1 MKMIK
6 RSLSAVVLLCATSMA
21 WANSASDQLRS
32 FVNDVQ
38 AATGSFSQHTV
49 DSNGTAR
56 AGQEGVF
63 AFQRQGKFRWETQKP
78 YEQLVLSDGKFVYQY
93 DADLMQVT
101 QRGVDEAVGAS
112 PAAILFG
119 SGRLD
124 DAFALSEMPD
134 RDGMQWLQ
142 AVPKNADAGFAHVNI
157 GFQNTQPVRIEL
169 LDSFGQ
175 TTHIELRQLQPQSAV
190 DPSLFVLD
198 VPEGV
203 DVVTMP

>member
-6 RSLSAVVLLCATSMA
+6 RSLSAVVLLCATSMV
-21 WANSASDQLRS
+21 WANSASDQLRA

-190 DPSLFVLD
+190 DSSLFVLD

>member
-21 WANSASDQLRS
+21 WANSASDQLRT
-32 FVNDVQ
+32 FVKDVQ
-38 AATGSFSQHTV
+38 AATGAFSQHTV

-63 AFQRQGKFRWETQKP
+63 AFQRLGKFRWETQKP